1 MSLQDHYKVV
11 IIGSGPAGLTAAIY
25 AARAM
30 LSPLVIEGS
39 QPGGQ
44 LTLTTEVENYPGFA
58 DGMQGPDMMEIFRK
72 QAARFGTELYMDDVT
87 QVDLSQRPFLI
98 DVGSTRLHTDAL
110 IIATGASAR
119 RLGLEAEKR
128 LIGYGVSTCATCDGF
143 FFRGKEVVIVGG
155 GDAALEEALFLTKFA
170 TKVTVIHRR
179 DRLRA
184 SKIMQERAFKHE
196 KIAFLWDTVV
206 EDIVGEPGAGGGVRA
221 VKVRHV
227 KSNETRQIKTDGV
240 FLAIGHVPNSDLFRG
255 QLELDTQGYIVT
267 KPGTTLT
274 SVDGVFAAG
283 DIVDKVYRQAITA
296 AGTGCMAAIDA
307 ERWLEAQGIYA

>member
-25 AARAM
+25 TARAN
-30 LSPLVIEGS
+30 LAPLVVEGS

-58 DGMQGPDMMEIFRK
+58 EGILGPDMMEIFRK
-72 QAARFGTELYMDDVT
+72 QAARFGAQLYTDDVT
-87 QVDLSQRPFLI
+87 RVNLSQRPFRVE
-98 DVGSTRLHTDAL
+98 VGQKWLHTDAV

-119 RLGLEAEKR
+119 MLGLEAEKR

-143 FFRGKEVVIVGG
+143 FFRDKDVVVIGG
-155 GDAALEEALFLTKFA
+155 GDAAMEEALFLTKFA
-170 TKVTVIHRR
+170 TQVTVIHRR

-227 KSNETRQIKTDGV
+227 QSNEIREVKTDGV
-240 FLAIGHVPNSDLFRG
+240 FLAIGHRPNSALFRG
-255 QLELDTQGYIVT
+255 QLDLDAQGYIVT
-267 KPGTTLT
+267 EPDTTLT
-274 SVDGVFAAG
+274 SVAGVFAAG

-307 ERWLEAQGIYA
+307 ERWLEAQGL

>member
-1 MSLQDHYKVV
+1 MPLQDHYKVV

-25 AARAM
+25 TARAN
-30 LSPLVIEGS
+30 LSPLVLEGS

-58 DGMQGPDMMEIFRK
+58 DGILGPDMMEIFRQ
-72 QAARFGTELYMDDVT
+72 QAARFGAELYMDDVT
-87 QVDLSQRPFLI
+87 RVDFSQRPFLLE
-98 DVGSTRLHTDAL
+98 VGSATLHTEAV

-119 RLGLEAEKR
+119 MLGLEAEKR
-128 LIGYGVSTCATCDGF
+128 LLGYGVSTCATCDGF
-143 FFRGKEVVIVGG
+143 FFRGKEVVVIGG
-155 GDAALEEALFLTKFA
+155 GDAALEEALFLSKFA
-170 TKVTVIHRR
+170 TQVTVIHRR

-206 EDIVGEPGAGGGVRA
+206 EDILGEPGAGGGVRA
-221 VKVRHV
+221 VRIRYVNT
-227 KSNETRQIKTDGV
+227 NETRDMQTDGV
-240 FLAIGHVPNSDLFRG
+240 FLAIGHIPNSTLFRG
-255 QLELDTQGYIVT
+255 QLDLDALGYIVPR
-267 KPGTTLT
+267 PGTSLT
-274 SVDGVFAAG
+274 SVAGVFAAG

-307 ERWLEAQGIYA
+307 ERWLEAQGL

>member
-1 MSLQDHYKVV
+1 MSLRDHYKIV

-25 AARAM
+25 TARAN
-30 LSPLVIEGS
+30 LSPLVLEGS

-58 DGMQGPDMMEIFRK
+58 EGILGPNMMEIFRQ
-72 QAARFGTELYMDDVT
+72 QATRFGAELYMDDVT
-87 QVDLSQRPFLI
+87 RVDFSQSPLLI
-98 DVGSTRLHTDAL
+98 EVGLATLRADAV

-119 RLGLEAEKR
+119 MLGLPAEKR
-128 LIGYGVSTCATCDGF
+128 LLGYGVSTCATCDGF
-143 FFRGKEVVIVGG
+143 FFRGKEVVVIGG
-155 GDAALEEALFLTKFA
+155 GDAAMEEALFLTKFA
-170 TKVTVIHRR
+170 TQVTVIHRR

-206 EDIVGEPGAGGGVRA
+206 EDIIGEPGAGGGVRA
-221 VKVRHV
+221 VTIRHV
-227 KSNETRQIKTDGV
+227 NTNETRDMQTDGV
-240 FLAIGHVPNSDLFRG
+240 FLAIGHSPNSTLFRG
-255 QLELDTQGYIVT
+255 QIDLDVQGYIVP

-283 DIVDKVYRQAITA
+283 DIVDKVYRQAVTA
-296 AGTGCMAAIDA
+296 AGSGCMAAIDA
-307 ERWLEAQGIYA
+307 ERWLEAKGL